1 MTLAQKTNE
10 NEILRNV
17 LDDYKLANE
26 LLELALYWQGKY
38 IRAVEE
44 ELTCYK
50 RIVSG

>member
-1 MTLAQKTNE
+1 MTLTQKTNE

-17 LDDYKLANE
+17 IDDYKLANE

-38 IRAVEE
+38 IKAQGE
-44 ELTCYK
+44 ELSCYK